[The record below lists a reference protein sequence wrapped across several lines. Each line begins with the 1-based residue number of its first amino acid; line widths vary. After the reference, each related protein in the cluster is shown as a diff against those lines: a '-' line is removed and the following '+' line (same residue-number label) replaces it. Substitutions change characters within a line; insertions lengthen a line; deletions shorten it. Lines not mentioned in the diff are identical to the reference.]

1 MIVSRLLTVLEAA
14 GVCGVSSE
22 TVRRWIDAGDLAV
35 FRRGRVLRVPAD
47 EVDRFIAG
55 HTSTPKAAP
64 KPRPRPAALVT
75 IPRVKAAAR
84 KGAGELDPR
93 ARLSQ
98 LRAEQMGEG

>member
-1 MIVSRLLTVLEAA
+1 MKAA
-14 GVCGVSSE
+14 EVCGVSSK

-35 FRRGRVLRVPAD
+35 FRHGRVLRVPAD

-55 HTSTPKAAP
+55 HTSTPKAPP

-84 KGAGELDPR
+84 KGADELDPR

-98 LRAEQMGEG
+98 LRAKEMGEG